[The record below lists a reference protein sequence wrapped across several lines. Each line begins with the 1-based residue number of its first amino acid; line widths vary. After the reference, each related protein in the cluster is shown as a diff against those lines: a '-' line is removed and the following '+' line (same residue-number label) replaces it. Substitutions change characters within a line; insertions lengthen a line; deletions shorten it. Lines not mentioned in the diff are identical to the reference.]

1 MMLAF
6 SNFSGTLFHFGGQNA
21 AYNREPQDLQFA
33 SYHPSLQIASVHTT
47 TFKLF
52 QALSVDDGVPL

>member
-1 MMLAF
+1 MTLAF

-21 AYNREPQDLQFA
+21 AYNRELQDLQLA
-33 SYHPSLQIASVHTT
+33 CCHPSSQIVSVHTS